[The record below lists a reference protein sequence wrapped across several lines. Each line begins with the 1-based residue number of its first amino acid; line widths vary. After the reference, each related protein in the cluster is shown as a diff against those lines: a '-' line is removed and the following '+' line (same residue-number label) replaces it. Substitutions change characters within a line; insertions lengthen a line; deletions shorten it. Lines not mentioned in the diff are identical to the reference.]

1 MDLIKFQHNRKVRIE
16 LDHKNFLFLGLHS
29 REFVWE
35 RLQIQNFPQSV
46 STNLWNWLQMWTY
59 ERKSQLNNYDQILKK
74 DAV

>member
-1 MDLIKFQHNRKVRIE
+1 MLV
-16 LDHKNFLFLGLHS
+16 L
-29 REFVWE
+29 WE

-46 STNLWNWLQMWTY
+46 STNLWNWLEMWTY